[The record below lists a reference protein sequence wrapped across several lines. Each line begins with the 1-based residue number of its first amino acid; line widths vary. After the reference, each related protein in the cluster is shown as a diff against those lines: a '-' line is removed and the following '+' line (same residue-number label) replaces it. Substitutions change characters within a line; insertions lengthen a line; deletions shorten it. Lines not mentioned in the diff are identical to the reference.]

1 MPGIKN
7 ELPKIV
13 ETLSKLDYTL
23 VWITVSAETAAGVP
37 MMRKRWFM
45 FGYKNNITNINIL
58 QNLKLSPPSSVI
70 FNSFNNN
77 SIISEYACM
86 GCPASLHSPDAWMS
100 FHAGAFYS
108 NYIEMFP
115 RTISSNLC
123 SLKQSK
129 HQISLIGNAVCVPQV
144 QMVWNE
150 LINQSIKQIN
160 LSQSIQNNM
169 NYVNNDFSQLIHV
182 IIKHQFIVFPLSF
195 HLIINLSRIP

>member
-1 MPGIKN
+1 MKKALSREFTFTGCLSTSFLSLFSSQRGKEEQRKEALQVPGIKN

-86 GCPASLHSPDAWMS
+86 VEFTFTGCLSM
-100 FHAGAFYS
+100 
-108 NYIEMFP
+108 
-115 RTISSNLC
+115 
-123 SLKQSK
+123 
-129 HQISLIGNAVCVPQV
+129 QV
-144 QMVWNE
+144 LQTSVRM
-150 LINQSIKQIN
+150 
-160 LSQSIQNNM
+160 
-169 NYVNNDFSQLIHV
+169 QLEGE
-182 IIKHQFIVFPLSF
+182 
-195 HLIINLSRIP
+195 REEWRW

>member
-1 MPGIKN
+1 MQVPGIKN

-86 GCPASLHSPDAWMS
+86 VEFTFTGCLSTSFLSLFSSQRGKEEQRKEALQVPSTQITLKCFQEQSP
-100 FHAGAFYS
+100 
-108 NYIEMFP
+108 
-115 RTISSNLC
+115 
-123 SLKQSK
+123 
-129 HQISLIGNAVCVPQV
+129 QI
-144 QMVWNE
+144 
-150 LINQSIKQIN
+150 
-160 LSQSIQNNM
+160 
-169 NYVNNDFSQLIHV
+169 YVL
-182 IIKHQFIVFPLSF
+182 
-195 HLIINLSRIP
+195 